1 MPVVADIGSGLLAPH
16 PLLPDEPDAAT
27 TLAEGAAVV
36 TASGDKLLGGPQAGL
51 LLGTAETVQRLRR
64 HPLARALRVDKLTLA
79 ALQATLEAGATPTWQ
94 ALEADPDVLRERCA
108 ALADAVGGKVVAS
121 DGTVGGGGAPG
132 HVLPGWAVALPPE
145 VGPALRT
152 GRPPVIARIDR
163 DRCLVDLRCIH
174 PADDALVRA
183 AVARRRRARGLSR
196 MYVLAT
202 AGHVDHGKSTLVH
215 ALTGMEPDRWQEEKR
230 RGLTI
235 DLGYAW
241 TTLPD
246 GDELAFVDVPGH
258 ERFIA
263 NMLAGLGPAPG
274 VLFVVAADSGWAAQS
289 REHLAAVDALGLRHG
304 LLVVT
309 RSDLADPA
317 PALAEARAELARS
330 SLGEVPAVAVSAAAG
345 AGLAELRERLV
356 ELCAGHAHP
365 GSATRGCGCGS
376 TGSSPCA
383 AAARSSPA
391 RSRSGTVR
399 IGDTLLLGDRDVV
412 VRSIQ
417 SLGRDRAQVSGVA
430 RVALNLRGVSHEDV
444 ARGDVLLGPGEWH
457 RTRVLDVRMRAVD
470 DAERLPARLVLHVGT
485 HAAPVHVRPLGPD
498 TARLTL
504 PRDLPLLAGDRAVLR
519 DPGRHAVVA
528 GVEVLDADPPQLRR
542 RGAARDRGQALADG
556 RPDAYH
562 EIARRGAV
570 PREHLTALGIEIPE
584 RPDLHQHAGWVVTEG
599 VWRDWQAAASDAV
612 VQWAAQHPLDPA
624 MPRAALIQRLGLPDD
639 RMLDPVLA
647 AAGLAGGGGRVAA
660 PLAVTLGPAEAAVRA
675 GREPAVREPVPGA

>member
-1 MPVVADIGSGLLAPH
+1 
-16 PLLPDEPDAAT
+16 
-27 TLAEGAAVV
+27 
-36 TASGDKLLGGPQAGL
+36 
-51 LLGTAETVQRLRR
+51 
-64 HPLARALRVDKLTLA
+64 
-79 ALQATLEAGATPTWQ
+79 
-94 ALEADPDVLRERCA
+94 
-108 ALADAVGGKVVAS
+108 
-121 DGTVGGGGAPG
+121 
-132 HVLPGWAVALPPE
+132 
-145 VGPALRT
+145 
-152 GRPPVIARIDR
+152 
-163 DRCLVDLRCIH
+163 
-174 PADDALVRA
+174 
-183 AVARRRRARGLSR
+183 

-202 AGHVDHGKSTLVH
+202 AGHVDHGKSTLVR

-241 TTLPD
+241 TTLPE
-246 GDELAFVDVPGH
+246 GEELAFVDVPGH

-304 LLVVT
+304 LLAIT

-330 SLGEVPAVAVSAAAG
+330 SLGEVPAVAVSGTTG
-345 AGLAELRERLV
+345 AGLDELRDRLAD
-356 ELCAGHAHP
+356 LCAAMP
-365 GSATRGCGCGS
+365 APAVDARVRLWVDRVFTVRG
-376 TGSSPCA
+376 
-383 AAARSSPA
+383 
-391 RSRSGTVR
+391 SGTVVTGTLEAGTVGV
-399 IGDTLLLGDRDVV
+399 GDTLQLDDREVV

-417 SLGRDRAQVSGVA
+417 SLGRDRAQVAAVA
-430 RVALNLRGVSHEDV
+430 RVALNLRGLSHGDV

-457 RTRVLDVRMRAVD
+457 RTRVLDVRMRAVG
-470 DAERLPARLVLHVGT
+470 DAERLPARQVLHVGT
-485 HAAPVHVRPLGPD
+485 LAAPVHVRPLGPD

-504 PRDLPLLAGDRAVLR
+504 ARDLPLLAGDRAVLR

-542 RGAARDRGQALADG
+542 RGAARDRGHALADG
-556 RPDAYH
+556 RPDAYQ

-570 PREHLTALGIEIPE
+570 QREHLDALGIAVPE
-584 RPDLHQHAGWVVTEG
+584 RHDLHQHAGWIVTDG

-660 PLAVTLGPAEAAVRA
+660 PWAVTLGPAEDAVRTVESRLSENPFQAPDRDELRALQLGRRELAAAEKAQRLLRIDDDLVLLPGAPALALKRLRTLPQPFTASQARAVLDTTRRVAIPLLEYLDRA
-675 GREPAVREPVPGA
+675 GLTERVDGTSRSVVQSPPGEPANDSTAPRAERIAE